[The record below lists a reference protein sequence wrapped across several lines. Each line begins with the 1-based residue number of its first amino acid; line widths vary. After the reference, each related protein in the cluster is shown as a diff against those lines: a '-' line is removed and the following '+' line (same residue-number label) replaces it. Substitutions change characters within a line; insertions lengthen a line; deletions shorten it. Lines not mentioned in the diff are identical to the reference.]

1 MNVHFLIQSK
11 ESEYINNTFHP
22 FRNKKG
28 YAFFRKTDEKVSLTL
43 KYFIMKKGF
52 FIALLAIA
60 AMAAMSSCAKDIIT
74 EDPFADG
81 LTQDNYG
88 IFDIDLQFDAPEITQ
103 TTVFFFDAK
112 GVQVNA
118 QTLSVP
124 VNESEVVNASFVS
137 ETKPVY
143 LYTPGL
149 QNVDANGYLRIP
161 EGSVATKAGKAPVKL
176 VIR

>member
-1 MNVHFLIQSK
+1 
-11 ESEYINNTFHP
+11 
-22 FRNKKG
+22 
-28 YAFFRKTDEKVSLTL
+28 
-43 KYFIMKKGF
+43 MKKF
-52 FIALLAIA
+52 FIIATLAIV
-60 AMAAMSSCAKDIIT
+60 AMATLSSCAKDYTI
-74 EDPFADG
+74 EDDPFAQG
-81 LTQDNYG
+81 IPQDSYG
-88 IFDIDLQFDAPEITQ
+88 IFDIDLQFDAPEITE

-118 QTLSVP
+118 QTLDVP
-124 VNESEVVNASFVS
+124 VSESEVVNTSFVS

-149 QNVDANGYLRIP
+149 QNVDDNGYLRIP